1 VLERKKIIVLTTTFP
16 RWQDDTD
23 PPFVYELSRRL
34 ARDFDVHVLA
44 PHYPGALLRER
55 MAGME
60 VSRFRYFFSP
70 FEKLAGSTSITSTLR
85 NNKFYF
91 LLVPFLLIAELVA
104 LLCLCKD
111 IKPDAVHAHWLI
123 PQGAVALC
131 VKRILGVPFLVT
143 VHGSDIFGLR
153 GRLLSWVK
161 RGVLADASAISA
173 VSNAIRAEVAL
184 LKPGAECS
192 LISMG
197 VDSARFSGP
206 GDGSVRKR
214 FGIAGEFL
222 LFVGRLSE
230 QKGVRYLLE
239 AMPQVVSRFPK
250 AKLLIVGSGE
260 EEHSFKELSRTLGLE
275 NQVIFAGAISNRE
288 LPPVYADADLFIG
301 PSIRAKG
308 GETEGF
314 GLTFVEAGMSGCVL
328 LGSDV
333 GGIADI
339 IRDEETGFLVPE
351 KDSGALAARIVAI
364 LERRNQ
370 WPQITARTREEL
382 VKRFDWE
389 VVSRKYTDIL
399 RVF

>member
-1 VLERKKIIVLTTTFP
+1 
-16 RWQDDTD
+16 
-23 PPFVYELSRRL
+23 
-34 ARDFDVHVLA
+34 
-44 PHYPGALLRER
+44 
-55 MAGME
+55 M
-60 VSRFRYFFSP
+60 
-70 FEKLAGSTSITSTLR
+70 
-85 NNKFYF
+85 
-91 LLVPFLLIAELVA
+91 
-104 LLCLCKD
+104 
-111 IKPDAVHAHWLI
+111 
-123 PQGAVALC
+123 
-131 VKRILGVPFLVT
+131 
-143 VHGSDIFGLR
+143 
-153 GRLLSWVK
+153 
-161 RGVLADASAISA
+161 
-173 VSNAIRAEVAL
+173 
-184 LKPGAECS
+184 
-192 LISMG
+192 
-197 VDSARFSGP
+197 
-206 GDGSVRKR
+206 SVRGKR
-214 FGIAGEFL
+214 NIL
-222 LFVGRLSE
+222 L
-230 QKGVRYLLE
+230 
-239 AMPQVVSRFPK
+239 
-250 AKLLIVGSGE
+250 
-260 EEHSFKELSRTLGLE
+260 ELSRTLGLE
-275 NQVIFAGAISNRE
+275 NRAIFAGAISNRE